1 MSDRLVLS
9 TKENLRTQEEAGN
22 QILELLKTH
31 VLLELKQDHKCK
43 HEIIKAQ
50 NTEEVIDTLTV
61 HDHISHRDMSLLEE
75 IVQQFCEPLQNQVT
89 QLETLRGLEALKHD
103 VISEL
108 APSVPLYLLKFCTLC
123 TPLACG
129 ASHYYRSIAH
139 IHDTASVIRRVYSS
153 TDPRLFLRI
162 VLQFSEHVP
171 TKERVQAY
179 SAAVKAQSSLNS
191 AEDELLKFQEQ
202 YSSIITEL
210 IDRVDRYDNPITD
223 MLYCQYRYHGIP
235 LWTENRGQ
243 LPILPFFN
251 YQCTTPLINTLIK
264 YVKRQMHMHTYNKHQ
279 LTENI
284 AETLTK
290 LVSYETQ
297 WQQYSRLTKVA
308 TVSETML
315 NEYPIDFAQEDLVII
330 VVHLNGEHWK
340 TPTLLQCVEL
350 AKPISEAFG
359 LPLGSVTT
367 LRPILTHNETDAK
380 GHCKVELAAPTKAT
394 CVIIQQLDS
403 KERFLMDQ
411 SITHVELKATGKYHF
426 NHPTTTQALHILQ
439 KQAFQNKYLRS
450 HFQELHSAVLPHTI
464 QQSNER
470 WRVLYMY
477 VVIVFTVVLAATT
490 YQHL

>member
-1 MSDRLVLS
+1 MMEKMSTKLLLS
-9 TKENLRTQEEAGN
+9 TKESLRTQEEAGN
-22 QILELLKTH
+22 QILEFLKAH
-31 VLLELKQDHKCK
+31 VQLKIEQDHKCK
-43 HEIIKAQ
+43 DEIRKAR
-50 NTEEVIDTLTV
+50 TTDEVIDTLTV
-61 HDHISHRDMSLLEE
+61 HDYISHRDMSLLEDL
-75 IVQQFCEPLQNQVT
+75 VWQFCEPLQNHVT

-108 APSVPLYLLKFCTLC
+108 APSVPLYLLKFCTMC

-139 IHDTASVIRRVYSS
+139 VHDTASVIRRVYSS

-179 SAAVKAQSSLNS
+179 SAAVSPNL
-191 AEDELLKFQEQ
+191 AEDKLLNFQEQ

-210 IDRVDRYDNPITD
+210 IDKVDRYDHPITD
-223 MLYCQYRYHGIP
+223 ILYCQYRYHGIP

-251 YQCTTPLINTLIK
+251 YQCTTPLINALKKCIR
-264 YVKRQMHMHTYNKHQ
+264 RQMHTYNKHQ

-284 AETLTK
+284 TEILTK

-297 WQQYSRLTKVA
+297 WQQYSHLTKVA

-315 NEYPIDFAQEDLVII
+315 NEYPIDFAREDFVVI

-340 TPTLLQCVEL
+340 TPTLSQCVEL
-350 AKPISEAFG
+350 AKPISAAFN
-359 LPLGSVTT
+359 LLLGSVTP

-394 CVIIQQLDS
+394 CVIIRQLLS
-403 KERFLMDQ
+403 KVRFLMDQ

-426 NHPTTTQALHILQ
+426 NHPTQALHILQ
-439 KQAFQNKYLRS
+439 KQAFQDKYLRS
-450 HFQELHSAVLPHTI
+450 HFQELHSAVLPYTI
-464 QQSNER
+464 QESSER

-477 VVIVFTVVLAATT
+477 VVIMVVLAATT